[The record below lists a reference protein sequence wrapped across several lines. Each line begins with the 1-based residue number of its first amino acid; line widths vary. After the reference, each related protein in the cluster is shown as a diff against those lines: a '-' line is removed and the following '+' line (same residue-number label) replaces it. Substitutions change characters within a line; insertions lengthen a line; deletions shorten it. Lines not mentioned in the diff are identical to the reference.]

1 MMKKKGILFVLSS
14 ALLFSCASLSP
25 SVSSPSSEESK
36 ETSSKKEESSESSE
50 VSSEKESSEETSK
63 EESSSEEESEESQS
77 SEQSI
82 SQESQTSE
90 EEKAKLYL
98 YDADSHLYCVD
109 GVRKN
114 NPYLKTYRLK
124 DEEDVP
130 YIDIDEFRNIY
141 KNAYTDYKFRG
152 FKKVDEGIY
161 SLYSP
166 MGGEVRFDCKAQ
178 KISINDVGKLNYD
191 FGHQNGD
198 VFNDVCL
205 DWRFLKGSDKSK
217 YIVPSKGVEIDLA
230 KYNLRIID
238 HDGHLYV
245 SLSLIN
251 FLIVR
256 PNQRSI
262 CYNGRDYF
270 ADNLLGDAGLT
281 RAYSG
286 NKGACISIQKSK
298 ISRYHFDMVDKK
310 DGESYH
316 FLANGVATTFG
327 KTTTCDLVM
336 KNDGTCTL
344 KTNDGDLMPTFDFKG
359 NWEKDGEDFLSFS
372 LSPTEEDSILSSFS
386 ETIDL
391 SEKTYYRAEKRSASM
406 AKAHYYDLCLDFD
419 YLYGEKS
426 FHKYSSA
433 DEFFALK
440 GFKPN
445 LLSLDNATYYD
456 TLSKLLMGED
466 FGDSHVTLR
475 NEGFASK
482 DYKKNLGEYTSYSG
496 KRLKDYQDAAKR
508 VGTVRANF
516 EGYQFSGETASM
528 FLPNFGGA
536 YKEGLSKAVLQNKYS
551 GEEEGKYEKIGKAA
565 FNDMM
570 IGLGYFLNDIVKN
583 PAIKNVVLDVSGNL
597 GGYAMWIPYVMAI
610 FTDDPYITFTN
621 SIDNSIVETHYK
633 ADLDG
638 DGVFGGEKDTFKGK
652 YNFYVATAGASY
664 SAGNIFPTMVKD
676 SGIAKVI
683 GEKTGGGCCG
693 VFARTDLTGYLYQY
707 SGNIAFPHKE
717 NNSFI
722 IAEDGLEPDIKMD
735 LETFTDIKKL
745 DAALK
750 ELPK

>member
-1 MMKKKGILFVLSS
+1 MKKNKTLLLVLSS
-14 ALLFSCASLSP
+14 AFLFSCASLSP
-25 SVSSPSSEESK
+25 SVSSSSSKDSVASSSKEESSVSSFDSSEEESSG
-36 ETSSKKEESSESSE
+36 ESTSEESSES
-50 VSSEKESSEETSK
+50 ETK
-63 EESSSEEESEESQS
+63 EESSSQEGS
-77 SEQSI
+77 S
-82 SQESQTSE
+82 SE
-90 EEKAKLYL
+90 EEKTNLYL
-98 YDADSHLYCVD
+98 YDASSHLYCVD
-109 GVRKN
+109 GVSKN

-130 YIDIDEFRNIY
+130 YVDVDEFRSIY

-152 FKKVDEGIY
+152 FKKADEGVY

-166 MGGEVRFDCKAQ
+166 MGAEVRFDCKTQ
-178 KISINDVGKLNYD
+178 KIAINDVGRLNYD

-198 VFNDVCL
+198 IYNDVCL

-217 YIVPSKGVEIDLA
+217 YIVPPKQVEIDLG
-230 KYNLRIID
+230 KYNLRIVD
-238 HDGHLYV
+238 HDGHLYA
-245 SLSLIN
+245 SLSLMN
-251 FLIVR
+251 FLIAW

-262 CYNGRDYF
+262 CYNGRDFF
-270 ADNLLGDAGLT
+270 ADNMLGDAGLA

-298 ISRYHFDMVDKK
+298 FSRYHFDRVEKK

-316 FLANGVATTFG
+316 FLASEVATTFG
-327 KTTTCDLVM
+327 KTTTCDLIM
-336 KNDGTCTL
+336 KNDGSCTL
-344 KTNDGDLMPTFDFKG
+344 RTNDGDLMPTYDFKG
-359 NWEKDGEDFLSFS
+359 SWKKDGEDFLSFS
-372 LSPTEEDSILSSFS
+372 LSPVEEDSIQSSFS

-391 SEKTYYRAEKRSASM
+391 SDKTYYRVEKRSASM

-426 FHKYSSA
+426 FHKYDSA
-433 DEFFALK
+433 DEFFTLK

-456 TLSKLLMGED
+456 TLSKMLLGED

-496 KRLKDYQDAAKR
+496 KRLKDYQEAAKR
-508 VGTVRANF
+508 VGTVRANYD
-516 EGYQFSGETASM
+516 GYQFSGETASM
-528 FLPNFGGA
+528 FLPNFSGA
-536 YKEGLSKAVLQNKYS
+536 YKEGLSKAVLQNIYS
-551 GEEEGKYEKIGKAA
+551 GEEENKYEKIGKAA
-565 FNDMM
+565 FNDMI

-597 GGYAMWIPYVMAI
+597 GGYVMWVPYLMAI

-621 SIDNSIVETHYK
+621 SIDGSVVESHYK

-638 DGVFGGEKDTFKGK
+638 DGVYGGEKDTFKGK
-652 YNFYVATAGASY
+652 YNFFVATSGASY

-693 VFARTDLTGYLYQY
+693 VFSRTDLTGYLYQY

-717 NNSFI
+717 NNSFVV
-722 IAEDGLEPDIKMD
+722 AEDGLEPDIKMD